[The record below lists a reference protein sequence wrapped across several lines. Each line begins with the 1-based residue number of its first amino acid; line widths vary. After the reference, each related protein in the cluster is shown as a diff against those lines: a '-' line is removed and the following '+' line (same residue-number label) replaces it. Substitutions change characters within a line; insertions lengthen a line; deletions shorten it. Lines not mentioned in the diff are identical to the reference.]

1 VLLPAF
7 VYSEV
12 MHFIGCIQIN
22 LAQVLPPINFSERRI
37 NLNRR
42 KSADW
47 EIGD

>member
-12 MHFIGCIQIN
+12 THFIGCIQIN